1 MSVSNDP
8 AGITDVAIVGLGPV
22 GATLALL
29 LGQVGLSVVVLEREA
44 EPYALP
50 RAVHFDDEVMRVLQT
65 VGVATEVLPQTCLSP
80 GMLFVDADGRRLLD
94 WSRPATIGA
103 QGWHES
109 YRFHQPHLE
118 HVLRQ
123 KLSETPGATVLTRRD
138 VFAIDQDAD
147 GATIRFEDLAS
158 GQLEQ
163 LRSRYVVGCDG
174 ARSLVRRLIGS
185 TSVDLG
191 FHERWLVVDCLLKR
205 ERPDL
210 GDHSIQ
216 FCEPER
222 PATYVRGVGQRRRW
236 EISARDDESN
246 AALMEP
252 AKIWQLLSRWITPD
266 DADLE
271 RAAVYMF
278 HSVVARKWRERR
290 LLIAGDSAHQTPP
303 FLGQGLGAGIRD
315 VSNLAWKLVAVIR
328 GSAPDTLLDSYQS
341 ERVPHVTE
349 YIELAVRLGGLINTR
364 AVENALPGATV
375 STGPVRMSSI
385 KPSLGPGLAPDGALP
400 IGTPAPQP
408 RMTDGRLL
416 DDHVGYVFALIARST
431 DAAAEDVLR
440 RQCEQQGVAFVVA
453 DDNGPLRAWLD
464 QSGIAAALVR
474 PDRYVL
480 AVAESSIGAAAL
492 LTHAL
497 HLQSSQDR
505 QSCAA

>member
-1 MSVSNDP
+1 MSVSDK
-8 AGITDVAIVGLGPV
+8 TVDVAIVGLGPV

-29 LGQVGLSVVVLEREA
+29 LTQAGLSITVLEREA
-44 EPYALP
+44 KPYPLP
-50 RAVHFDDEVMRVLQT
+50 RAVHFDDEVMRVFQT
-65 VGVATEVLPQTCLSP
+65 IGIAADVLPSTCLSP
-80 GMLFVDADGRRLLD
+80 GMLFVDADGRCMLD
-94 WSRPATIGA
+94 WSRPATIGP

-109 YRFHQPHLE
+109 YRFHQPDLE
-118 HVLRQ
+118 RVLRH
-123 KLSETPGATVLTRRD
+123 KLETLPEATVLTRRD

-147 GATIRFEDLAS
+147 GATLRFEDLAS

-163 LRSRYVVGCDG
+163 IRARYVVGCDG

-185 TSVDLG
+185 TSTDLG

-205 ERPDL
+205 DRPDL

-236 EISARDDESN
+236 EITARDDESN
-246 AALMEP
+246 AALIEP
-252 AKIWQLLSRWITPD
+252 AKIWQLLSRWITPE

-278 HSVVARKWRERR
+278 HSVVARRWRRDR

-303 FLGQGLGAGIRD
+303 FLGQGLCAGIRD
-315 VSNLAWKLVAVIR
+315 VSNLAWKLIAVI
-328 GSAPDTLLDSYQS
+328 GGCADDALLDTYAS

-364 AVENALPGATV
+364 AVERALPGASATAE
-375 STGPVRMSSI
+375 PVRMSSI
-385 KPSLGPGLAPDGALP
+385 KPRLGPGLAPDGVCP
-400 IGTPAPQP
+400 IGMPGPPP
-408 RMTDGRLL
+408 RMSDGRLL
-416 DDHVGYVFALIARST
+416 DDHVGYGFALIARAG
-431 DAAAEDVLR
+431 DIGAEETLR
-440 RQCEQQGVAFVVA
+440 RRCRQQGVAFVAA
-453 DDNGPLRAWLD
+453 DDDGPLRDWLD
-464 QSGIAAALVR
+464 QGNISAALIR

-480 AVAESSIGAAAL
+480 AVAATPGDAASL

-497 HLQSSQDR
+497 HLPPSLHR
-505 QSCAA
+505 ESCAA